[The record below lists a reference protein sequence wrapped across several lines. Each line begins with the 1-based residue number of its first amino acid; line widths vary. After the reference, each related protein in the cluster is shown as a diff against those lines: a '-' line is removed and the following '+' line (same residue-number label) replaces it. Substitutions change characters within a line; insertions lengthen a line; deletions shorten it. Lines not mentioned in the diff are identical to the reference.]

1 MKTVPSIAV
10 FDLGGVL
17 VDWNPR
23 YLYRKLFDGDEDA
36 MEYFLATVCT
46 GSWNAEQDA
55 GRTFAE
61 GCELLR
67 TTHPLHANLID
78 AWVERFD
85 EMVAGS
91 IAGTV
96 DLLKELR
103 ADRVQLYALSNW
115 SAETF
120 PHVLKRFEFLQWFC
134 GVLISGNVKLVKPDP
149 RIFRLFLETYGID
162 PSRAVYIDDVRENVG
177 AANDAGMQ
185 GILFT
190 NPLALRAEL
199 VRVGLIAGT

>member
-36 MEYFLATVCT
+36 MEHFLATVCT

-61 GCELLR
+61 GCESLR

-85 EMVAGS
+85 EMMAGS

-103 ADRVQLYALSNW
+103 SDRVQLYALSNW
-115 SAETF
+115 SAATF
-120 PHVLKRFEFLQWFC
+120 P
-134 GVLISGNVKLVKPDP
+134 
-149 RIFRLFLETYGID
+149 
-162 PSRAVYIDDVRENVG
+162 A
-177 AANDAGMQ
+177 
-185 GILFT
+185 
-190 NPLALRAEL
+190 RAET
-199 VRVGLIAGT
+199 VRIPAVVSRSAHLRQREAGQARSAHISALS